1 MSGRRKIGWVLFP
14 PSTYVFM
21 LSLISC
27 ATACQKRKRRRRLK
41 TLFLHL
47 QTTPFFFHT
56 PLSFTH
62 TAQEYDD
69 GDEAKA
75 LAPKAAQPGNIPPP
89 RPVTHGENEEAAQVA
104 AARRMGGGRRPGLS
118 THPPGSAAAEEEEEE
133 GVRNL
138 NAQAAKTKTKF
149 LSPSSSAHGGGGVKG
164 AAQIVSLIGASS
176 ALPPP
181 PTTKKKELGYG
192 LGGGAA
198 AKIPGPPPE
207 GSLVSGVVGSDIRS
221 DFACVCVGDESVLS
235 GAGDLEEDKSP
246 VNSSGFDFDLGLR
259 PFSKF
264 NKSSRRRKSADRG
277 AETPVRG
284 DCYKM
289 ASSNSS
295 GFNKVKSP
303 PPAFRPPPP
312 FSPPPAA
319 PSPVAG
325 AAAAS
330 SPLAQRKLSAA
341 LNSSSNSGSSS
352 NSNKRPVERL
362 EGDKI
367 TRFGEPGIIHF

>member
-1 MSGRRKIGWVLFP
+1 M
-14 PSTYVFM
+14 
-21 LSLISC
+21 
-27 ATACQKRKRRRRLK
+27 
-41 TLFLHL
+41 
-47 QTTPFFFHT
+47 
-56 PLSFTH
+56 
-62 TAQEYDD
+62 
-69 GDEAKA
+69 
-75 LAPKAAQPGNIPPP
+75 
-89 RPVTHGENEEAAQVA
+89 
-104 AARRMGGGRRPGLS
+104 LS

-149 LSPSSSAHGGGGVKG
+149 LSPSSSAHGGG

-176 ALPPP
+176 AHPPP
-181 PTTKKKELGYG
+181 PTTKKKKELGYG

-198 AKIPGPPPE
+198 AAKIPGSPSSE
-207 GSLVSGVVGSDIRS
+207 GDSLVSGVVGSDIRS
-221 DFACVCVGDESVLS
+221 DFACVCVGDESVVLS

-246 VNSSGFDFDLGLR
+246 VYSSGFDFDVGLR
-259 PFSKF
+259 PFGKL
-264 NKSSRRRKSADRG
+264 NKSSRSRESADRG

-289 ASSNSS
+289 ASSNNS

-341 LNSSSNSGSSS
+341 LNNNSSNSGSSS
-352 NSNKRPVERL
+352 SSNKRPVERL

>member
-1 MSGRRKIGWVLFP
+1 M
-14 PSTYVFM
+14 
-21 LSLISC
+21 
-27 ATACQKRKRRRRLK
+27 
-41 TLFLHL
+41 
-47 QTTPFFFHT
+47 
-56 PLSFTH
+56 
-62 TAQEYDD
+62 
-69 GDEAKA
+69 
-75 LAPKAAQPGNIPPP
+75 PKAAQPGNIPPP
-89 RPVTHGENEEAAQVA
+89 RPVTHGEEEAAQVA
-104 AARRMGGGRRPGLS
+104 AAARMGGGGRRPVLS

-138 NAQAAKTKTKF
+138 NAQAAQRTKF
-149 LSPSSSAHGGGGVKG
+149 LSPSSSAHVGGGGAKG

-176 ALPPP
+176 AHPP
-181 PTTKKKELGYG
+181 PTTKKEKELGYG
-192 LGGGAA
+192 LGGGEAA
-198 AKIPGPPPE
+198 AKIPGSPPE
-207 GSLVSGVVGSDIRS
+207 GDSLVSGVVGSDIGS
-221 DFACVCVGDESVLS
+221 DFACVCVGDEGVVSS

-246 VNSSGFDFDLGLR
+246 VYSSGFDFDVGLR
-259 PFSKF
+259 PFGKF
-264 NKSSRRRKSADRG
+264 NKSSRSREPAERG

-289 ASSNSS
+289 ASSNSGG

-341 LNSSSNSGSSS
+341 LNNNSSNSGS
-352 NSNKRPVERL
+352 SNKRPVERL

-367 TRFGEPGIIHF
+367 TRFGEPGIRKFNLN